1 MGAAPANPGM
11 RRNGAFSL
19 RGGACIKPAMSYVLL
34 AHAAD
39 AKDRAE
45 RVAEKLRALGF
56 DVRAPEAARPHEDV
70 EAASAVL
77 VLWSR
82 AAAAEERALTRAAQ
96 RAGKLT
102 IARIEPVTPPVS
114 GGVDLASWN
123 GRDTRA
129 WSKLVAELRRK
140 AGPPASNAKKAKPA
154 KPKKAASYAR
164 ANAPA
169 KGHNFA
175 MLSVGFILVFA
186 TLLGAAAL
194 FTTSH

>member
-1 MGAAPANPGM
+1 LRWAPRA
-11 RRNGAFSL
+11 AFSA
-19 RGGACIKPAMSYVLL
+19 RMSYILL

-39 AKDRAE
+39 AQTRAD

-56 DVRAPEAARPHEDV
+56 DVRPAEALRPLDEV

-82 AAAAEERALTRAAQ
+82 SAAAEERAMTRAAQ

-114 GGVDLASWN
+114 GGVDLATWG
-123 GRDTRA
+123 GRETRA
-129 WSKLVAELRRK
+129 WAKLVSELQTK
-140 AGPPASNAKKAKPA
+140 APPPSASSSKKPKPA
-154 KPKKAASYAR
+154 KAAKTAKTVQVATR
-164 ANAPA
+164 AAAQPA
-169 KGHNFA
+169 NHSFA
-175 MLSVGFILVFA
+175 MLSVGFIVVFA

-194 FTTSH
+194 FTAAH

>member
-1 MGAAPANPGM
+1 VRLSGAFALGAA
-11 RRNGAFSL
+11 RRISA
-19 RGGACIKPAMSYVLL
+19 RMSYILL

-39 AKDRAE
+39 AQIRAD

-56 DVRAPEAARPHEDV
+56 DVRPAEAPRPLDEV

-82 AAAAEERALTRAAQ
+82 SAAAEERALTRAAQ

-114 GGVDLASWN
+114 GGVDLATWG
-123 GRDTRA
+123 GRETRA
-129 WSKLVAELRRK
+129 WAKLVSELQEK
-140 AGPPASNAKKAKPA
+140 APPSSATSKKSKPAKAAKPA
-154 KPKKAASYAR
+154 KTTPVATRAA
-164 ANAPA
+164 APA
-169 KGHNFA
+169 QGGHSFA
-175 MLSVGFILVFA
+175 MLSVGFVVVFA

-194 FTTSH
+194 FTAAH